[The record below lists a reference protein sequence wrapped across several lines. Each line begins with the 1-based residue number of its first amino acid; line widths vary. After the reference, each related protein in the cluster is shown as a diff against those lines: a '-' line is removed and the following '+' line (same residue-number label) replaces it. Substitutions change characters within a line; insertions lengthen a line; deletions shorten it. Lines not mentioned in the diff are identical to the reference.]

1 MLPNRIMAA
10 LAFVLAVQTATR
22 EEFVWQYAGHTIGRL
37 RVPTGFAIGTY
48 NYKEGIV
55 TTLRFSDR
63 AIR

>member
-37 RVPTGFAIGTY
+37 RVPTGFAI
-48 NYKEGIV
+48 
-55 TTLRFSDR
+55 DR
-63 AIR
+63 KSVV